1 MPKAISDHCIPAD
14 STSREDGRHPV
25 SHLLMLRCCRTDR
38 ALREL
43 VAVRA
48 SPGARAV
55 VLHRAVPAGSRT
67 SSRRNDVDDGER
79 KREGQSDLAQHGHS
93 PQVEA
98 RSGFCRLDRGTR
110 RLFRAGNP
118 TGVRPVQVFVCSK
131 RCADHIN
138 VSRCCNRTSG
148 HIRRAMFHF
157 FDMSFG
163 ARQDHGEGHG
173 IAWCRV
179 AIVLFREA
187 SLRQIGSIGVEGH
200 SGGIDRCYT
209 SISSSCFW
217 FACLGDAFAAVGLPN
232 AGSRCPSRHC
242 DGLCALGFWSDVL

>member
-1 MPKAISDHCIPAD
+1 MPKAISDHCVPLIPPA
-14 STSREDGRHPV
+14 REDGRH
-25 SHLLMLRCCRTDR
+25 SAGHLLMLRCCRTDR

-67 SSRRNDVDDGER
+67 SRRRNDVDDGER
-79 KREGQSDLAQHGHS
+79 KREGQSNLAQHGHS

-98 RSGFCRLDRGTR
+98 RSGFCGLDRGTR
-110 RLFRAGNP
+110 RLFRAGHS
-118 TGVRPVQVFVCSK
+118 TGVRSVQVFVCSK

-138 VSRCCNRTSG
+138 VSRRCNRTSG
-148 HIRRAMFHF
+148 HIRRAMFHL

-163 ARQDHGEGHG
+163 ETGSRRDCCHG

-179 AIVLFREA
+179 AMFMFREA
-187 SLRQIGSIGVEGH
+187 SLRQVGSSELKVTRQVSIVAT
-200 SGGIDRCYT
+200 R
-209 SISSSCFW
+209 SISSSRFW
-217 FACLGDAFAAVGLPN
+217 FARLRDAFAAVGPPTQRLDEHHGIVMDW
-232 AGSRCPSRHC
+232 ARW
-242 DGLCALGFWSDVL
+242 GLE

>member
-1 MPKAISDHCIPAD
+1 MLQRRTLSD
-14 STSREDGRHPV
+14 
-25 SHLLMLRCCRTDR
+25 
-38 ALREL
+38 L

-67 SSRRNDVDDGER
+67 SRRRNDVDDGER
-79 KREGQSDLAQHGHS
+79 KREGQSNLAQHGHS

-98 RSGFCRLDRGTR
+98 RSGFCGLDRGTR
-110 RLFRAGNP
+110 RLFRAGHS
-118 TGVRPVQVFVCSK
+118 TGVRSVQVFVCSK

-138 VSRCCNRTSG
+138 VSRRCNRTSG

-163 ARQDHGEGHG
+163 ETGPRRDCCHG

-179 AIVLFREA
+179 AIVMFREA
-187 SLRQIGSIGVEGH
+187 SLRQVGSSELKVTRQVSIVAT
-200 SGGIDRCYT
+200 R

-217 FACLGDAFAAVGLPN
+217 FACLGDAFAAVGPPTQRLDEHHGIVMDW
-232 AGSRCPSRHC
+232 ARW
-242 DGLCALGFWSDVL
+242 GLE

>member
-1 MPKAISDHCIPAD
+1 LLKAISDHCVPAD
-14 STSREDGRHPV
+14 STSREDGRHSA
-25 SHLLMLRCCRTDR
+25 SHLRMLRCCRTDR
-38 ALREL
+38 ALRELLL

-67 SSRRNDVDDGER
+67 SRRRNDVDDGER
-79 KREGQSDLAQHGHS
+79 KREGQSNLAQHGHS

-98 RSGFCRLDRGTR
+98 RSGFCGLDWGTR
-110 RLFRAGNP
+110 RLFRAGHS
-118 TGVRPVQVFVCSK
+118 TGVRSVQVFVCSK

-138 VSRCCNRTSG
+138 VSRRCNRTSG

-163 ARQDHGEGHG
+163 ETGPRRDCCHG

-179 AIVLFREA
+179 AIIKFRERRHDSSA
-187 SLRQIGSIGVEGH
+187 RRSLGRYRS
-200 SGGIDRCYT
+200 R
-209 SISSSCFW
+209 SISSSRF
-217 FACLGDAFAAVGLPN
+217 
-232 AGSRCPSRHC
+232 
-242 DGLCALGFWSDVL
+242 

>member
-1 MPKAISDHCIPAD
+1 MLKAISDHCVPAD
-14 STSREDGRHPV
+14 STSREDGRH
-25 SHLLMLRCCRTDR
+25 SAGHLLMLRCCRTDR

-48 SPGARAV
+48 SPGPRAV
-55 VLHRAVPAGSRT
+55 VLHRAVPAGSR
-67 SSRRNDVDDGER
+67 SSRRRNDVDDGER
-79 KREGQSDLAQHGHS
+79 KREGQSNLAQHGHS

-98 RSGFCRLDRGTR
+98 RSGFCGLDWGTR
-110 RLFRAGNP
+110 RLFRAGHS
-118 TGVRPVQVFVCSK
+118 TGVRSVQVFVCSK

-138 VSRCCNRTSG
+138 VSRRCNRTSG

-163 ARQDHGEGHG
+163 ETGPRRDCCHG

-179 AIVLFREA
+179 AIVMFREV
-187 SLRQIGSIGVEGH
+187 SLRQVGSSELKVTRPVSIVAT
-200 SGGIDRCYT
+200 R

-217 FACLGDAFAAVGLPN
+217 FACLSDAFAPVGPQR
-232 AGSRCPSRHC
+232 SVSMSIT
-242 DGLCALGFWSDVL
+242 AL

>member
-1 MPKAISDHCIPAD
+1 MPKAISDHCVPAD
-14 STSREDGRHPV
+14 STSREDGRH
-25 SHLLMLRCCRTDR
+25 SAGHLLMLRCCRTDR

-67 SSRRNDVDDGER
+67 SRRRNDVDDGER
-79 KREGQSDLAQHGHS
+79 KREGQSNLAQHGHS

-98 RSGFCRLDRGTR
+98 RSGFCGLDRGTR
-110 RLFRAGNP
+110 RLFRAGHS
-118 TGVRPVQVFVCSK
+118 TGVRSVQVFVCSK

-138 VSRCCNRTSG
+138 VSRRCNRTSG

-163 ARQDHGEGHG
+163 ETGPRRDCCHG

-179 AIVLFREA
+179 AIIKFREA
-187 SLRQIGSIGVEGH
+187 SLRQIGSSADGGH
-200 SGGIDRCYT
+200 SAGIDRCYT
-209 SISSSCFW
+209 IDLKLMLLIRLLRRCFCCRW
-217 FACLGDAFAAVGLPN
+217 PTQRLDEHHGIVMDWARCGLE
-232 AGSRCPSRHC
+232 
-242 DGLCALGFWSDVL
+242 